1 MANWQQN
8 DRNRLRQSKSSNSQ
22 NYSHILG
29 GGTEKVTND
38 ILIDRVISNYW
49 DTLPGRDYPVRG
61 YGSKCAQ
68 KSYEWSEIKSS
79 LLMQELILNEG
90 FHKELSDFMRN
101 MVINMMRNI
110 YGTNTGTPLQA
121 NLLVQMLTDYNK
133 DLAKNQQKSSGRAY
147 PVAQSLNH
155 HTQFVQIKTQI
166 KIARLM
172 GDQYEYNK
180 AIGRLYDSNQF
191 NRAYPLYN
199 IMKWLWANTTNY
211 KYGLQAESVNVQPPA
226 IEGTIVRGLIMAV
239 QQNIPTLNGIRG
251 DRVRGPF
258 VNNPQGGTSKISDTE
273 HPDFGNP
280 NDPMKTNQI
289 GITNVEVD
297 YLDRSKSLPVEGA
310 SSAPWDHPGETTCR
324 LPRLGGIGRRL
335 GGYRDN
341 NSVWGSIQCGI
352 SGSTNFALFSYL
364 TSISRTGVPQGR
376 APMQEVQNLI
386 LCSCLGL
393 VGDGGHN
400 IREVL
405 FGLTQA
411 IIVLKNMID
420 MVKEEVCTIAGS
432 SQSDFRRCIDRAFPG
447 TDPAIPRNIGPRG
460 GILRL
465 IKYSIDNDNNNDF
478 FHRDSQV
485 NLSENA
491 YMKRFIQALANWED
505 FVAAFYEFTSDINIT
520 GVNENDLKDFFSA
533 DDTISKLSKGR
544 TSLIDRDSTLR
555 NSAPFY
561 RGRPLTF
568 PEIRYDVMWSIFRGK
583 GSFENVWDNYDSG
596 TRGREMFINKSIYFL
611 SLENDR
617 YTLNIRDN
625 FKKIVDTKLD
635 LLITNASTY
644 PNITSANVTSLKYN
658 IHKQLKIAMR
668 KGDNGNKCKLQLGP
682 NQPRSNTW
690 LDEDM
695 RDYARTIPYAFNSV
709 PRGTRRRR
717 QRRKNKTGKIRG

>member
-1 MANWQQN
+1 MANWQQI
-8 DRNRLRQSKSSNSQ
+8 DTSRLRQTKSSNNQ

-29 GGTEKVTND
+29 GGTEKITNN
-38 ILIDRVISNYW
+38 ILLDRVISNYM

-79 LLMQELILNEG
+79 LLMQELILNKG

-101 MVINMMRNI
+101 MVINMMKNI

-121 NLLVQMLTDYNK
+121 NLLVQLLTDYNK
-133 DLAKNQQKSSGRAY
+133 DLIKSQQNSSGRAY

-166 KIARLM
+166 RIARLM
-172 GDQYEYNK
+172 GDQHEYNK

-199 IMKWLWANTTNY
+199 IMKWLWAKTVTY
-211 KYGLQAESVNVQPPA
+211 HYGLRAEAGNVQPPA
-226 IEGTIVRGLIMAV
+226 KEGTIVRGLIMAV
-239 QQNIPTLNGIRG
+239 QQNIATLNGIRG

-258 VNNPQGGTSKISDTE
+258 INNPQGGVSQISDTE
-273 HPDFGNP
+273 FPDFGNP

-289 GITNVEVD
+289 GITNVDVD
-297 YLDRSKSLPVEGA
+297 YLDRSKSLPAEGA
-310 SSAPWDHPGETTCR
+310 NSVPWNHPGETVCR

-341 NSVWGSIQCGI
+341 NTVWGSIQCGI
-352 SGSTNFALFSYL
+352 SGSANFALFSYL
-364 TSISRTGVPQGR
+364 TSISRTGVPPGR
-376 APMQEVQNLI
+376 SPMQEVQNLI

-420 MVKEEVCTIAGS
+420 MVKEEVCTIAGLN
-432 SQSDFRRCIDRAFPG
+432 QSNFRRCIDQVFPG
-447 TDPAIPRNIGPRG
+447 ADPVIPGNFGSRG

-465 IKYSIDNDNNNDF
+465 IKHSIDNDNNNDF
-478 FHRDSQV
+478 FYQNSQV
-485 NLSENA
+485 NLSNNA

-520 GVNENDLKDFFSA
+520 GVSNNDLKKFFRD
-533 DDTISKLSKGR
+533 DDTTSNLSKGR

-555 NSAPFY
+555 NGTPYY
-561 RGRPLTF
+561 RGKPLTF

-583 GSFENVWDNYDSG
+583 GSFRNRWDNSDSG
-596 TRGREMFINKSIYFL
+596 RRGREMYINKSIYFL
-611 SLENDR
+611 SLDNNR
-617 YTLNIRDN
+617 YTLPISSN
-625 FKKIVDTKLD
+625 FKEIVNAKLD
-635 LLITNASTY
+635 LLINNGRSFQ
-644 PNITSANVTSLKYN
+644 NITGANVSNLKISIN
-658 IHKQLKIAMR
+658 KQLKIAMR
-668 KGDNGNKCKLQLGP
+668 KGDDGNKCRLQLDP
-682 NQPRSNTW
+682 TQPRSNTW
-690 LDEDM
+690 DDADM
-695 RDYARTIPYAFNSV
+695 RAYAQTIPYAFNSV

-717 QRRKNKTGKIRG
+717 RRRQNKMRKIRR